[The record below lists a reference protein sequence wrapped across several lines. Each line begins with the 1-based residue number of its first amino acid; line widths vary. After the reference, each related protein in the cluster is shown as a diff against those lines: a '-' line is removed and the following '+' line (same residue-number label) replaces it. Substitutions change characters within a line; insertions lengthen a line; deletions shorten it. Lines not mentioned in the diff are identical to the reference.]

1 MIKTVV
7 FWDTETALIRS
18 GLGAPPV
25 TCMSWRHVALDD
37 LRGEPISR
45 GIVDRHRARDMM
57 RDWLRDPSVL
67 LVGHN
72 LAFDTCVMAAEFP
85 ELLPLFFAAYAANR
99 MEDTMLREQLIDI
112 AQGHF
117 RWETDPFTDEPIKR
131 KSYALGSLIP
141 GLEKFQHRFG
151 YGPLR
156 DVPLETWEPGF
167 LNYALE
173 DADATARL
181 YVEQAGRHGG
191 EVVDSAPQARAAF
204 TLQLMSIWG
213 MRTDAAKVAW
223 LKERLAQV
231 VAELQAELV
240 VRGLIRED
248 GSRDMKAIRARIE
261 KTGIP
266 LQYTATGEIS
276 TSADVMKEA
285 GEVDQ
290 DLFFLVT
297 YAENLK
303 LLTTYVP
310 ALEQGTEVP
319 INARYNTLVETGRTS
334 CQKPNLQ
341 NLPRGKKDP
350 SDLAKFV
357 RECFVPRQG
366 YLYSACDYDSLEL
379 RTLGQV
385 LYDTVGGGTLKDLY
399 GEDPNFDPHTRLAS
413 QIMGISYEEGL
424 VLKKKK
430 DKSLA
435 LHRQMAKA
443 GNFGYP
449 GGMGAR
455 KMVLY
460 AWKGYGV
467 KLTEAEASKLRNDWM
482 RSLPEIQV
490 YLQRIGMATETG
502 STRIEQL
509 RSGRVRGGVGYSDCA
524 NGYFQGLAA
533 DGAKRA
539 LFDVAQACYVERAS
553 PLYGS
558 RPVAFIH
565 DEIICEIP
573 EERGHEGA
581 IEQERIMCESMQAYT
596 PDIPIR
602 ASSSLMRRWYKE
614 ADAVWENGRLVPWEP
629 K

>member
-1 MIKTVV
+1 MPRIAV

-18 GLGAPPV
+18 GLAAPPV
-25 TCMSWRHVALDD
+25 VCLSWKTVLLDD
-37 LRGEPISR
+37 FQVVDYGVI
-45 GIVDRHRARDMM
+45 DRHEAHRRM
-57 RDWLRDPSVL
+57 RDWLRNSDVL

-72 LAFDTCVMAAEFP
+72 VAYDSCVMCAEFP
-85 ELLPLFFAAYAANR
+85 DLIPLFFQAYADDR
-99 MEDTMLREQLIDI
+99 IEDTMLREQLIDI
-112 AQGHF
+112 AEGHY
-117 RWETDPFTDEPIKR
+117 RWEVDEWTDQPIKR

-156 DVPLETWEPGF
+156 DVPLSQWEQGF
-167 LNYALE
+167 ITYAQE

-181 YVEQAGRHGG
+181 YLEQRERHG
-191 EVVDSAPQARAAF
+191 EVVDSAAQARAAF
-204 TLQLMSIWG
+204 TLQLMSVWG
-213 MRTDAAKVAW
+213 MRTDADKVTW
-223 LKERLAQV
+223 LKGRLEKIV
-231 VAELQAELV
+231 DELQQELI
-240 VRGLIRED
+240 VRKLIRED
-248 GSRDMKAIRARIE
+248 GSRDMKTIRQRVE
-261 KTGIP
+261 STGIP
-266 LQYTATGEIS
+266 LQYTATGAIS

-290 DLFFLVT
+290 DLFFLVK

-303 LLTTYVP
+303 LLTTYIP
-310 ALEQGTEVP
+310 ALEQGTTVP

-350 SDLAKFV
+350 NDLAKYV
-357 RECFVPRQG
+357 RECFIPRKG

-385 LYDTVGGGTLKDLY
+385 LYDTVGGTTLKNLY
-399 GEDPNFDPHTRLAS
+399 GDDPDFDPHTRLAS
-413 QIMGISYEEGL
+413 QIMGVSYEDGL
-424 VLKKKK
+424 KLKKAK
-430 DKSLA
+430 DKNLA

-449 GGMGAR
+449 GGMGAK

-467 KLTEAEASKLRNDWM
+467 KLTQGEAQKLRNDWLA
-482 RSLPEIQV
+482 SLPEINI
-490 YLQRIGMATETG
+490 YLQRIGLHTETG
-502 STRIEQL
+502 SARIEQL

-524 NGYFQGLAA
+524 NGYFQGLAS

-539 LFDVAQACYVERAS
+539 LFDVARACYADKTS
-553 PLYGS
+553 PLFGS

-573 EERGHEGA
+573 QEQAHEAA
-581 IEQERIMCESMQAYT
+581 IEQERLMCASMQQYT

-602 ASSSLMRRWYKE
+602 ASSALMRRWYKE
-614 ADAVWENGRLVPWEP
+614 ADAVWENGKLVPWEP
-629 K
+629 M

>member
-1 MIKTVV
+1 MPEILV
-7 FWDTETALIRS
+7 FWDTETALIRA
-18 GLGAPPV
+18 GLAAPPV
-25 TCMSWRHVALDD
+25 VCLSWKAVSLDNPD
-37 LRGEPISR
+37 RTISS
-45 GIVDRHRARDMM
+45 GVVDRHKAHSMM
-57 RDWLRDPSVL
+57 RDWLRDPRFK

-72 LAFDTCVMAAEFP
+72 VAFDVCVVSAEFP
-85 ELLPLFFAAYAANR
+85 DLLPLFFQAYADDR
-99 MEDTMLREQLIDI
+99 IEDTMLREQLIDI
-112 AQGHF
+112 AEGHY
-117 RWETDPFTDEPIKR
+117 RWEVDEWTDTPIKR
-131 KSYALGSLIP
+131 KSYALGSLVP

-156 DVPLETWEPGF
+156 DVPLDQWERGF
-167 LNYALE
+167 HTYALE
-173 DADATARL
+173 DAEATARL
-181 YVEQAGRHGG
+181 YFEQKNRHGV
-191 EVVDSAPQARAAF
+191 VVDSEAQARAAF
-204 TLQLMSIWG
+204 SLQLMSVWG
-213 MRTDAAKVAW
+213 MRTDADKVAW
-223 LKERLAQV
+223 LKGRLEKIVEDLKQ
-231 VAELQAELV
+231 ELI
-240 VRGLIRED
+240 VRRLIRED
-248 GSRDMKAIRARIE
+248 GSRDMATIRDRIQS
-261 KTGIP
+261 TGIP
-266 LQYTATGEIS
+266 LQYTATGAIS
-276 TSADVMKEA
+276 TSSDVMKEA

-310 ALEQGTEVP
+310 ALEQGTAVP

-334 CQKPNLQ
+334 CQRPNLQ

-350 SDLAKFV
+350 NDLAKFV
-357 RECFVPRQG
+357 RECFIPRKG

-385 LYDTVGGGTLKDLY
+385 LFDTVGGATLKNLY
-399 GEDPNFDPHTRLAS
+399 GEDPDFDPHTRLAS
-413 QIMGISYEEGL
+413 QIMGLSYEQGL
-424 VLKKKK
+424 ALKKKK
-430 DKSLA
+430 DKGLA

-449 GGMGAR
+449 GGMGAK

-467 KLTEAEASKLRNDWM
+467 KLSQGEAQKLRNDWM
-482 RSLPEIQV
+482 ASLPEIRI
-490 YLQRIGMATETG
+490 YLERIGLHTESG
-502 STRIEQL
+502 SARIEQL

-539 LFDVAQACYVERAS
+539 LFDVAKACYVDRSSA
-553 PLYGS
+553 LFGS

-565 DEIICEIP
+565 DEIICEVP
-573 EERGHEGA
+573 KEQAHEAA
-581 IEQERIMCESMQAYT
+581 IAQEQLMCASMQIYT

-602 ASSSLMRRWYKE
+602 ASSALMRRWFKE

-629 K
+629 Q